1 MSKFNSLFVLD
12 NINSK
17 YVDTMQLETTVSL
30 EIHTSTE
37 AWYQFRSEFANIM
50 AGNLEHVG
58 PRYQSSSGII
68 FGVCPWF
75 PQGGMLPG
83 GNTMI

>member
-30 EIHTSTE
+30 EIRTSTE
-37 AWYQFRSEFANIM
+37 AWYQFRSEFANIL
-50 AGNLEHVG
+50 AGT
-58 PRYQSSSGII
+58 Y
-68 FGVCPWF
+68 
-75 PQGGMLPG
+75 
-83 GNTMI
+83 NTFDLDVDLHPA

>member
-30 EIHTSTE
+30 EIRTSTE
-37 AWYQFRSEFANIM
+37 AWYQFRLEFANIM
-50 AGNLEHVG
+50 AGNL
-58 PRYQSSSGII
+58 
-68 FGVCPWF
+68 
-75 PQGGMLPG
+75 
-83 GNTMI
+83 